1 LQIVQKCDSN
11 ERSAWVPKDVHPHQD
26 WRQVYYALNDS
37 WVRSAS
43 IKHLLKGS
51 TVSLT
56 REEWIILILG
66 TPDTEPMEIGAVL
79 PDDCGSGGET
89 LASRIEVVGFAQ

>member
-1 LQIVQKCDSN
+1 
-11 ERSAWVPKDVHPHQD
+11 
-26 WRQVYYALNDS
+26 
-37 WVRSAS
+37 
-43 IKHLLKGS
+43 LLKGS

-66 TPDTEPMEIGAVL
+66 TPDTEPVEIGAVL

-89 LASRIEVVGFAQ
+89 LASRIEVVGLAQYGGIAPDQLLCAAADWNVCCEANRYRDYELLDH